1 MAPSLEMV
9 NKAVV
14 FYVKLFSKCAVNALE
29 SRVGSAKKMSEETAF
44 WKVLNF
50 LTLLLRFYPPKI
62 LILNSRT

>member
-29 SRVGSAKKMSEETAF
+29 SRVGSAKMIS
-44 WKVLNF
+44 
-50 LTLLLRFYPPKI
+50 
-62 LILNSRT
+62 

>member
-29 SRVGSAKKMSEETAF
+29 SRVGSEKND
-44 WKVLNF
+44 VRRDCF
-50 LTLLLRFYPPKI
+50 LE
-62 LILNSRT
+62 SS